1 MLMKNSIY
9 RISLSLFVMIAL
21 LSPASALAAGE
32 GKKSFKR
39 GMKHEAAEEWDKAV
53 EAYLIAVNDNP
64 KNPEYQLHLRRAL
77 FNASQMYVRKGK
89 AAAEEKDYE
98 GAYIAFRRAYAYDPV
113 NQLAKSEM
121 DRMLRLQKEAKG
133 ETEAGDVRFIP
144 AGDNVSADG
153 FKIPQKLEKLRDVPF
168 PSGVNL
174 VFIIKELA
182 KDLDLNVLFD
192 SGAGARPMEN
202 RTVRIELRNVTA
214 AKALD
219 YIFLQ
224 EGLFFQ
230 RVGPRT
236 ILVAET
242 SRRPLLQQLVLK
254 TFFLANASPKDI
266 KTVIQTAIPAQQ
278 GRAQTIVLE
287 DAATNSVTVR
297 DTTENVELIG
307 RLIQSLDKDRAEVV
321 MDVAI
326 YEVNKSD
333 LLQFGNQ
340 IGTGGEN
347 GTLLNLGG
355 VGLPFGRRGS
365 TEPITSGMGFPNIDI
380 ASIALGLPI
389 STFAAL
395 QTKNNTKLL
404 ASTQIHAFN
413 TEESTARIG
422 QRVPVRTASYQTG
435 NTTIGGVV
443 SDVINYEQVGLTLK
457 FTPTVFPNQDV
468 QVKMSIESKDVAGA
482 ATLTPV
488 FIERS
493 IMGTA
498 RIQNNRTLL
507 LASAAQEV
515 EARGRTGLPLIG
527 LIPILGRLF
536 TAPTRDNRQVDFVIA
551 ITPRVIRAP
560 AIMPEDEIERPT
572 GSVSTPTGG
581 SLEAMVIQ
589 EERDEYLASIRRLPK
604 DSNVQLPD
612 QPSTPEYV
620 RTSVP
625 SPAATTP
632 AEQVTAQQPPVTA
645 SPQNRLSEALGL
657 RPIDTSAR
665 TLQIAET
672 SLKSEPNGIASVLS
686 SVANTPSATLSVS
699 EEMPDLKA
707 GQRIKVP
714 VMIDASSP
722 FSSAILGLSFDHS
735 RLAVRSVSHGEVFGP
750 ALTGSVA
757 SPFVNNGGRMFV
769 SLAML
774 GGTANAGKGTLAII
788 EFEALSDGVP
798 VIQFEKDVLNVLSA
812 DGKGFSVQY

>member
-1 MLMKNSIY
+1 
-9 RISLSLFVMIAL
+9 MIAL

-32 GKKSFKR
+32 GKKNFKR
-39 GMKHEAAEEWDKAV
+39 GVKHEAAEEWDKAV
-53 EAYLIAVNDNP
+53 EAFLIAVNDNP
-64 KNPEYQLHLRRAL
+64 RNPEYQLHLRRAL
-77 FNASQMYVRKGK
+77 FNASQMYTRKGK
-89 AAAEEKDYE
+89 AAADEKDYE

-121 DRMLRLQKEAKG
+121 DRMLRLKQEAEG
-133 ETEAGDVRFIP
+133 GGNGTQAGDVKFVP
-144 AGDNVSADG
+144 AGDNVAADG

-192 SGAGARPMEN
+192 AGAGARPMDT
-202 RTVRIELRNVTA
+202 RSVKIELRNVTA

-242 SRRPLLQQLVLK
+242 SRRMLLQQLVLK

-307 RLIQSLDKDRAEVV
+307 KLIQSLDKDRAEVV

-395 QTKNNTKLL
+395 QSKSNTKLL

-468 QVKMSIESKDVAGA
+468 QVKMSIESKDVTGA

-493 IMGTA
+493 IVGTA

-589 EERDEYLASIRRLPK
+589 EERDDYLASIRSLPK
-604 DSNVQLPD
+604 DPSVQLPD

-620 RTSVP
+620 RTAVP
-625 SPAATTP
+625 PPASTAP
-632 AEQVTAQQPPVTA
+632 AEEITAQQPVTA
-645 SPQNRLSEALGL
+645 SPQNKLTEALGL

-665 TLQIAET
+665 TLQISET
-672 SLKSEPNGIASVLS
+672 SLKAEPNGIAAALPFS
-686 SVANTPSATLSVS
+686 AGTPSAQLSIY
-699 EEMPDLKA
+699 EEMPDLKT

-714 VMIDASSP
+714 VMIDSSSP
-722 FSSAILGLSFDHS
+722 FSSAILGLSFDGA
-735 RLAVRSVSHGEVFGP
+735 RLAVRSVSHGDVFGP

-757 SPFVNNGGRMFV
+757 SPFVNSGGRMFV

-774 GGTANAGKGTLAII
+774 GGSADAGKGTLAII

-812 DGKGFSVQY
+812 DGKGFSVRY